1 VDYYHSVVENYLS
14 VLSQLLIRKREETVI
29 PITETVVRDR
39 MVSRLKELELPT
51 HEALAYIT
59 LLMHSSMTAGALC
72 KETGIPDSKIYH
84 ALDGLSKKGMLIVQR
99 GNPNVYRPAPPK
111 EAVASLKQ
119 QLTEAVNEKIKEAD
133 VLVDVL
139 TPIYESAEKSEEL
152 EVAYIIRGQK
162 NIMNRMKALIEAARK
177 EITVFIPYPAVLKE
191 LKEPLIEA
199 KDKHRVKLNIALTRK
214 VLEKENFS
222 GLGDV
227 RLLCCSVGML
237 ISDLNTL
244 LTLSDWIEETAML
257 TQDHNMIRVARD
269 YYDNPA
275 CCKDMP

>member
-1 VDYYHSVVENYLS
+1 M
-14 VLSQLLIRKREETVI
+14 
-29 PITETVVRDR
+29 TETVVRDR
-39 MVSRLKELELPT
+39 MVSRLKDLELPT
-51 HEALAYIT
+51 HEAMAYVT
-59 LLMHSSMTAGALC
+59 LLTHSNMTAGALC

-99 GNPNVYRPAPPK
+99 GNPNIYRPVPPK

-119 QLTEAVNEKIKEAD
+119 QITEAFNEKMMEAD

-139 TPIYESAEKSEEL
+139 TPIYDSAEKSEEL

-162 NIMNRMKALIEAARK
+162 NIINRMKALIEAARK
-177 EITVFIPYPAVLKE
+177 EITIFIPYPAVLRE
-191 LKEPLIEA
+191 LKESLTEA
-199 KDKHRVKLNIALTRK
+199 EEKRRVKLNIAVTQE
-214 VLEKENFS
+214 VFEKEDSSN
-222 GLGDV
+222 LGVV

-237 ISDLNTL
+237 ISDMNTL

-257 TQDHNMIRVARD
+257 TQDRNMIRVARD

-275 CCKDMP
+275 CCKDMR

>member
-1 VDYYHSVVENYLS
+1 
-14 VLSQLLIRKREETVI
+14 
-29 PITETVVRDR
+29 
-39 MVSRLKELELPT
+39 MVSRLKDLELPT
-51 HEALAYIT
+51 HEAMAYVT
-59 LLMHSSMTAGALC
+59 LLTHSNMTAGALC

-99 GNPNVYRPAPPK
+99 GNPNIYRPVPPK

-119 QLTEAVNEKIKEAD
+119 QMTEAFNEKMMEAD

-162 NIMNRMKALIEAARK
+162 NIINRMKALIGAARK
-177 EITVFIPYPAVLKE
+177 EITVFIPYPAVLRE
-191 LKEPLIEA
+191 LKESLTEA
-199 KDKHRVKLNIALTRK
+199 EEKRRVKLNIAVTQE
-214 VLEKENFS
+214 VLEKEESSN
-222 GLGDV
+222 LGDV

-257 TQDHNMIRVARD
+257 TQDRNMIRVARD

-275 CCKDMP
+275 CCKDVR

>member
-1 VDYYHSVVENYLS
+1 
-14 VLSQLLIRKREETVI
+14 
-29 PITETVVRDR
+29 

-51 HEALAYIT
+51 HEALAYVT
-59 LLMHSSMTAGALC
+59 LLTHSNMTAGALC

-99 GNPNVYRPAPPK
+99 GNPNIYRPVPPK
-111 EAVASLKQ
+111 EAVASLEQ
-119 QLTEAVNEKIKEAD
+119 QMTEAFNEKMMEAD

-162 NIMNRMKALIEAARK
+162 NIINRMKALIEAARK
-177 EITVFIPYPAVLKE
+177 EITIFIPYPAVLRE
-191 LKEPLIEA
+191 LKKSLTEA
-199 KDKHRVKLNIALTRK
+199 EEKRRVKLNIAVTQEVFDK
-214 VLEKENFS
+214 GDSSN
-222 GLGDV
+222 LGDV

-237 ISDLNTL
+237 ISDMNTL
-244 LTLSDWIEETAML
+244 LTLSDWIDETAML

-275 CCKDMP
+275 CCKDMC